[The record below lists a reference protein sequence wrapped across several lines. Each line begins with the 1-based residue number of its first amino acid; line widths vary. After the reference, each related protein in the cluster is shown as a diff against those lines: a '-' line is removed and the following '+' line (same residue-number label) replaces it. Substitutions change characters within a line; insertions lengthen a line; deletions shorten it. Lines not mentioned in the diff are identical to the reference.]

1 MTNHWVDIRNA
12 NLILSM
18 GGNSAEAHPVGF
30 RWMVEAKEKN
40 NAKLITIDPRFTRTS
55 AVADY
60 HAYIRT
66 GTDIVYL
73 GGLINFRPDPA

>member
-40 NAKLITIDPRFTRTS
+40 NAKLLS
-55 AVADY
+55 
-60 HAYIRT
+60 
-66 GTDIVYL
+66 
-73 GGLINFRPDPA
+73 LIHI